1 MESAAVDHH
10 QQQEQHELQQH
21 ELQHQDGD
29 HEIDQ
34 KPQIHHQDQ
43 QQHGE
48 EIETEQT
55 IAIKS
60 EDTSSQDG
68 DQHGGAEAD
77 SGEWQ

>member
-1 MESAAVDHH
+1 MESAEHH
-10 QQQEQHELQQH
+10 HQQQQEQHELQQH
-21 ELQHQDGD
+21 ELQDGD

-68 DQHGGAEAD
+68 DQHSAAEAD